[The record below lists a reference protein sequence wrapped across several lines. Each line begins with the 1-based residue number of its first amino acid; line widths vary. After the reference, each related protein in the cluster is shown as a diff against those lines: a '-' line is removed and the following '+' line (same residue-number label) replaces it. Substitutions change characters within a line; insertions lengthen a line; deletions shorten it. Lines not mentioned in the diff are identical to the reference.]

1 MSASTFP
8 SSAVPFQRHAI
19 AAIVRRDYQLAR
31 SYRLAFAMDLLFGF
45 ANLILYFF
53 ISRTFTGV
61 GRTAGLHGAP
71 SYFAFALVGI
81 VITVVMAAASTSLG
95 MRIREEQLT
104 GTLEALVV
112 QPLNSFELAVG
123 LVGFPFLFAMFR
135 ALAYLGIAWMW
146 LDVDLAR
153 ADWGGVALVF
163 LSAGLALTSL
173 GIALGAFVFVIKR
186 GDVLA
191 SLAVFALGL
200 ISGSLFPV
208 SVLPGWL
215 EPLAKI
221 APMRFAFDGLRSAL
235 YRGSGWGE
243 DVVVLALLGVLT
255 LPLSIWIFDRS
266 LRFAERKGSL
276 AQY

>member
-8 SSAVPFQRHAI
+8 SRTVPLRKEAI
-19 AAIVRRDYQLAR
+19 AAIVQRDYQLAR
-31 SYRLAFAMDLLFGF
+31 SYRLAFGMDLLLGF

-61 GRTAGLHGAP
+61 DRTAELHGAP
-71 SYFAFALVGI
+71 SYFAFAVVGI
-81 VITVVMAAASTSLG
+81 VITVVMTAASTSLA

-112 QPLNSFELAVG
+112 QPLSSFELAVG
-123 LVGFPFLFAMFR
+123 LVGFPFLFAMVR
-135 ALAYLGIAWMW
+135 ALAYLGIAWAW

-153 ADWGGVALVF
+153 ADWSGVALVF
-163 LSAGLALTSL
+163 LTAGLALTSL
-173 GIALGAFVFVIKR
+173 GIALGAIVLVIKR

-200 ISGSLFPV
+200 ISGSLFPI
-208 SVLPGWL
+208 SVLPDWL

-221 APMRFAFDGLRSAL
+221 SPLRFAFDGLRSAL
-235 YRGSGWGE
+235 YRGGGWGD
-243 DVVVLALLGVLT
+243 DVAVLAVFGALT
-255 LPLSIWIFDRS
+255 FPVAVWIFDRS

>member
-8 SSAVPFQRHAI
+8 SSAVPVHRHAI
-19 AAIVRRDYQLAR
+19 AAIIRRDYQLAR
-31 SYRLAFAMDLLFGF
+31 SYRLAFAMDLVLGF

-61 GRTAGLHGAP
+61 GQTAELQGAP
-71 SYFAFALVGI
+71 SYFAFAVVGI
-81 VITVVMAAASTSLG
+81 VVTVVMTAASLALA

-123 LVGFPFLFAMFR
+123 LVGFPFLFAMVR
-135 ALAYLGIAWMW
+135 ALAYLGIAWAL
-146 LDVDLAR
+146 LDVDLAH
-153 ADWGGVALVF
+153 ADWGGVVLVF
-163 LSAGLALTSL
+163 LTAGLALTSL
-173 GIALGAFVFVIKR
+173 GIALGAIVLVIKK

-191 SLAVFALGL
+191 SLAVFALAL
-200 ISGSLFPV
+200 ISGALFPI
-208 SVLPGWL
+208 SVLPNWL

-235 YRGSGWGE
+235 YSGSGWGE
-243 DVVVLALLGVLT
+243 DVVILALLGVLT
-255 LPLSIWIFDRS
+255 LPASIWIFDRS
-266 LRFAERKGSL
+266 LRFAVRKGSL

>member
-8 SSAVPFQRHAI
+8 SNAVPLRRHAI

-81 VITVVMAAASTSLG
+81 VLTVVLAAASTSLG

-112 QPLNSFELAVG
+112 QPLNSVELALG

-135 ALAYLGIAWMW
+135 ALAYLGIAWAW

-163 LSAGLALTSL
+163 LSASLALTSL
-173 GIALGAFVFVIKR
+173 GIALGAIVFVIKR

-200 ISGSLFPV
+200 ISGSLFPI

-221 APMRFAFDGLRSAL
+221 APMRFAFDGLRSTL

>member
-8 SSAVPFQRHAI
+8 ASAVQFQRHAI

-61 GRTAGLHGAP
+61 GRTAELHGAP

-81 VITVVMAAASTSLG
+81 VITVVMVAASTSLG
-95 MRIREEQLT
+95 LRIREEQLM

-112 QPLNSFELAVG
+112 QPLNSLELAVG
-123 LVGFPFLFAMFR
+123 LVGFPFLFAMLR
-135 ALAYLGIAWMW
+135 ALAYLGIAWAW

-153 ADWGGVALVF
+153 ADWGGVAFVF

-186 GDVLA
+186 GDALA

-200 ISGSLFPV
+200 ISGALFPI

-215 EPLAKI
+215 EPLAKVSSMGFVRRCT
-221 APMRFAFDGLRSAL
+221 AGAVGAKTSSSSHWSP
-235 YRGSGWGE
+235 
-243 DVVVLALLGVLT
+243 
-255 LPLSIWIFDRS
+255 
-266 LRFAERKGSL
+266 
-276 AQY
+276 